1 MGHADAA
8 QADGVRRDG
17 ERISLSIMA
26 ATHIHDSRSEIREAI
41 DRGLA
46 TGRPFAPV
54 RWWASLKAVAARW
67 SELDVMRKAAALSYY
82 AAFSV
87 VPILVIA
94 LWVGALVVD
103 AANLRSHVMAQVGT
117 IFGPT
122 TAQWVGGAIASAD
135 EMEGGIA
142 ALVSVVL
149 LIVGATTALGELK
162 SSLDEIFGTEGVKE
176 NWLSLVRARAYA
188 LGMILTLGLLLVM
201 SLFVNALVSSAM
213 SWGGARFGLSSEWVA
228 RIVSEVSTFVS
239 TGALFAAVY
248 AWLPS
253 KRIGWRAVAR
263 ATLISAALFTV
274 GRWVVATWLATSEAV
289 SSFGAAASLALV
301 LLWFYYS
308 AVIFYTAAILAG
320 AHVRRA
326 TTAT

>member
-1 MGHADAA
+1 MESPVDDASDSAPTAMGITTAS
-8 QADGVRRDG
+8 G
-17 ERISLSIMA
+17 EE
-26 ATHIHDSRSEIREAI
+26 RSEIRAAI
-41 DRGLA
+41 DRGKA
-46 TGRPFAPV
+46 AGRPLLAF
-54 RWWASLKAVAARW
+54 RLWERGKALAARW

-103 AANLRSHVMAQVGT
+103 AANLRTHVIAQVGT

-122 TAQWVGGAIASAD
+122 TADWVGGALSSAD
-135 EMEGGIA
+135 ELEGGIA
-142 ALVSVVL
+142 AIVSVVL
-149 LIVGATTALGELK
+149 LVIGATTSLAELK
-162 SSLDEIFGTEGVKE
+162 SSLDEIFGAGERKDE
-176 NWLSLVRARAYA
+176 SWLSLVRARAYA
-188 LGMILTLGLLLVM
+188 IGLILTLGFLLVM
-201 SLFVNALVSSAM
+201 SLFANAALTSM
-213 SWGGARFGLSSEWVA
+213 LTWGGERFGIAGPWLA
-228 RIVSEVSTFVS
+228 RAISEVSTFVS
-239 TGALFAAVY
+239 TAALFAAVY

-253 KRIGWRAVAR
+253 RRIGARAVVR

-308 AVIFYTAAILAG
+308 AVIFYTAAILAAG
-320 AHVRRA
+320 DPRA
-326 TTAT
+326 TKA

>member
-1 MGHADAA
+1 MASTHV
-8 QADGVRRDG
+8 QDGP
-17 ERISLSIMA
+17 SN
-26 ATHIHDSRSEIREAI
+26 IREAI

-46 TGRPFAPV
+46 AGRPFAPLQF
-54 RWWASLKAVAARW
+54 WAGIKAVAARW
-67 SELDVMRKAAALSYY
+67 NEVDVMRKSAALAYY

-103 AANLRSHVMAQVGT
+103 AANLRTHVLAQLGSV
-117 IFGPT
+117 FGSS
-122 TAQWVGGAIASAD
+122 TAQWVDAAIAQAD

-162 SSLDEIFGTEGVKE
+162 TALDEIFGPGARRDES
-176 NWLSLVRARAYA
+176 WLSLVRARAYA
-188 LGMILTLGLLLVM
+188 VGLILTLGLLLVM
-201 SLFVNALVSSAM
+201 SLFANAALTAVLG
-213 SWGGARFGLSSEWVA
+213 WGGTALGLSGAWVA
-228 RIVSEVSTFVS
+228 RIISEVSTFLS

-253 KRIGWRAVAR
+253 KRIGWRAVLR
-263 ATLISAALFTV
+263 ATLISAALFTI

-308 AVIFYTAAILAG
+308 AVIFYTAAIIAAAG
-320 AHVRRA
+320 MRDAKSGA
-326 TTAT
+326 